1 MATPSRRSR
10 VGDETSPFFGHRPAA
25 CIVLVP
31 ALLLATMA
39 TLIGACASRG
49 PVPPMVAPGPSVT
62 PAGASRAVRELGQ
75 DLTQLFARSPV
86 AQGVWGVQVRSL
98 DRNETLYRLNDR
110 TLLMPASTLKLL
122 TLAAAAERLGWNF
135 RYETQLLS
143 AATVERGSL
152 TGDLIV
158 RGTGDPTINTPDG
171 GQDDLFARW
180 ADELRAIG
188 IQRIEGRII
197 GDDRALSS
205 REDELWSGL
214 GVGWAWD
221 DLPFGFAARGG
232 ALQQHENV
240 AELVLQPGPQPGTP
254 ATAQVDHATSGLE
267 LVNRVV
273 TGEPDDELTLGL
285 HRLPGQPTLVLT
297 GSIPANGQAVRRR
310 VSVDNPTTFF
320 VGVLRQSLELGGITV
335 AGDALDID
343 ELPPE
348 EHLYVEG
355 PHRALA
361 VHWSPP
367 LSEIAVDMMK
377 RSQNLYAETLLRTLG
392 GQASEGSTTGGQG
405 VIADLLELW
414 GVDDHE
420 FILADGSGLSRYNLL
435 TANVLVEVLDRI
447 HASARHANLFKA
459 TLPIAGLNGT
469 LESRMVGTA
478 ASGNARGK
486 TGTMA
491 NVRALAGYVET
502 RDGEHLA
509 FAILANN
516 FSIPPAEIIETID
529 QAVVQL
535 VGFGRE

>member
-1 MATPSRRSR
+1 MAT
-10 VGDETSPFFGHRPAA
+10 F
-25 CIVLVP
+25 
-31 ALLLATMA
+31 
-39 TLIGACASRG
+39 IGACASGG
-49 PVPPMVAPGPSVT
+49 PVPPIVAPGPSVS
-62 PAGASRAVRELGQ
+62 PAGASQAVRNLGQ
-75 DLTQLFARSPV
+75 DLTRLFAPV

-98 DRNETLYRLNDR
+98 DRVETLYRLNDR

-122 TLAAAAERLGWNF
+122 TLAAAAERLGWDF
-135 RYETQLLS
+135 SYETQLLT
-143 AATVERGSL
+143 AASVERGSL

-188 IQRIEGRII
+188 IQRIEGRLI

-205 REDELWSGL
+205 REDEVWSGL
-214 GVGWAWD
+214 GLGWAWD
-221 DLPFGFAARGG
+221 DLPLGFAARGG

-240 AELVLQPGPQPGTP
+240 VELVLQPGVRPGTLADARVDP
-254 ATAQVDHATSGLE
+254 AMSGLE

-297 GSIPANGQAVRRR
+297 GCIPAGSQVVRRR
-310 VSVDNPTTFF
+310 ASVDNPTTFF

-335 AGDALDID
+335 AGDAVDID
-343 ELPPE
+343 QLSPGERADAD
-348 EHLYVEG
+348 G

-361 VHWSPP
+361 THRSPP

-392 GQASEGSTTGGQG
+392 AQARDSSTAGGQD
-405 VIADLLELW
+405 IITELLELW
-414 GVDDHE
+414 GVDTNE
-420 FILADGSGLSRYNLL
+420 FVLADGSGLSRYNLL

-447 HASARHANLFKA
+447 HMSPRHAQLFEA
-459 TLPIAGLNGT
+459 TLPIAGLDGT

-502 RDGEHLA
+502 RDGELLG
-509 FAILANN
+509 FAILVNN
-516 FSIPPAEIIETID
+516 FSSPAAEIIETID
-529 QAVVQL
+529 RAVARL
-535 VGFGRE
+535 AGFSRR